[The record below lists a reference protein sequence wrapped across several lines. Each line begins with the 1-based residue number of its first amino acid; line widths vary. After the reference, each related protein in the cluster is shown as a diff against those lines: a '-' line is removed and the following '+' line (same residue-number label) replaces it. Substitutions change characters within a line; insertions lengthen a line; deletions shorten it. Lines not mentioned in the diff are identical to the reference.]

1 MDALST
7 VQIAGQGLS
16 ERQWASSPALAA
28 LASITP
34 EELFQGAERLVV
46 VAPHPDDEVLGCGGA
61 MALARS
67 SGMQVL
73 VVSVTDGEAAYP
85 SEPAWRPERLSQV
98 RQRELVEALGRLDVA
113 PASIVRMN
121 VGDGRIGAS
130 VSQVADRLT
139 DVLSPNDLV
148 LVTYAHDGH
157 PDHEACA
164 QAAIQACAARSARL
178 VQYPV
183 WAWHWDG
190 PAPSVFL
197 RHAVRMP
204 LPARI
209 LQAKC
214 HAIEAFASQIGAVS
228 PPVAGPILP
237 DWALARFQRPFE
249 VFIP

>member
-1 MDALST
+1 
-7 VQIAGQGLS
+7 
-16 ERQWASSPALAA
+16 
-28 LASITP
+28 
-34 EELFQGAERLVV
+34 
-46 VAPHPDDEVLGCGGA
+46 
-61 MALARS
+61 
-67 SGMQVL
+67 
-73 VVSVTDGEAAYP
+73 
-85 SEPAWRPERLSQV
+85 
-98 RQRELVEALGRLDVA
+98 
-113 PASIVRMN
+113 MN

-139 DVLSPNDLV
+139 DVLSPSDLV

-164 QAAIQACAARSARL
+164 QAAIQACAARGAAL

-183 WAWHWDG
+183 WALALG
-190 PAPSVFL
+190 RPGAQC
-197 RHAVRMP
+197 
-204 LPARI
+204 LPASCRADAASANV

-228 PPVAGPILP
+228 PPVADPILP